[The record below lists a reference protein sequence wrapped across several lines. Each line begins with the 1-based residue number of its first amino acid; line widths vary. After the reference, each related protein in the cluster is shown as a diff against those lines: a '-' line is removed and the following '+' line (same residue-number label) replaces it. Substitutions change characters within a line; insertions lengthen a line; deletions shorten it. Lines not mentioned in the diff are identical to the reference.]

1 MITEKTFIDSVE
13 VTENGCVFLR
23 EVTQFFDGDEV
34 VSVKYHRKSFTPDQ
48 DISNEPKE
56 IVDICTSARTTKAV
70 ATYNATLVKS
80 EV

>member
-1 MITEKTFIDSVE
+1 MTTEKTFIDSVE
-13 VTENGCVFLR
+13 ITENGCVFLR
-23 EVTQFFDGDEV
+23 EVTQVADGDKI

-48 DISNEPKE
+48 DISNESKE
-56 IVDICTSARTTKAV
+56 ILDICTSARTAQAV